1 MRQNGRVFRS
11 FLDVVS
17 FNIQNSIPHKSQKTK
32 VLLET
37 NRAEEFQ
44 TGTTGVKE
52 SAKEG
57 ARVPSEGLDTYLGC
71 GSREFKSRH
80 SDHQKDRRLLS
91 AVFYHVCVCAG
102 LE

>member
-57 ARVPSEGLDTYLGC
+57 ARVPSEGSDTYLGAGC
-71 GSREFKSRH
+71 RRFESCH
-80 SDHQKDRRLLS
+80 SDQKETNL
-91 AVFYHVCVCAG
+91 F
-102 LE
+102 